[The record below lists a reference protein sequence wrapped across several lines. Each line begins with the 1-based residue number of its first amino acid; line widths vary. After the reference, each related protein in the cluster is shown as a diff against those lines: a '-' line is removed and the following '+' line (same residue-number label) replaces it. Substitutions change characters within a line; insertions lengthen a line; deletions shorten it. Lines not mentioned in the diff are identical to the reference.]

1 VINDADFDFSPCS
14 IDGLN
19 TSSIGL
25 LDLRRRLAIIP
36 QDAALFEGT
45 IRDNLDPRHVH
56 DDTELWSV
64 LDHARLKEHV
74 SSMEGGLD
82 AAVHEAGEFARPKL
96 SYPLLSPLLHV
107 SHVRV
112 PCAWQEKFRNAG
124 SNLSQGQ
131 RQLVSLARALLTPS
145 NILVLDEATAAVDV
159 ETDKLLQATLRST
172 IFQNRTIITI
182 AHRINTILDSDRIVV
197 LQQGKVAE
205 FDTPD
210 ELVRK
215 RGLFYELV
223 REAGLLD
230 SFGNGTVVP
239 CTAQQ

>member
-1 VINDADFDFSPCS
+1 M
-14 IDGLN
+14 
-19 TSSIGL
+19 
-25 LDLRRRLAIIP
+25 
-36 QDAALFEGT
+36 
-45 IRDNLDPRHVH
+45 DPRHVH

-82 AAVHEAGEFARPKL
+82 AAVYEGGEYQAVPVKCTRPL
-96 SYPLLSPLLHV
+96 ILTFLI
-107 SHVRV
+107 
-112 PCAWQEKFRNAG
+112 G

-159 ETDKLLQATLRST
+159 ETDALLQATLRSS
-172 IFQNRTIITI
+172 IFDNRTIITI

-205 FDTPD
+205 FDTPRALI
-210 ELVRK
+210 ER

-230 SFGNGTVVP
+230 NFGNGH
-239 CTAQQ
+239 A